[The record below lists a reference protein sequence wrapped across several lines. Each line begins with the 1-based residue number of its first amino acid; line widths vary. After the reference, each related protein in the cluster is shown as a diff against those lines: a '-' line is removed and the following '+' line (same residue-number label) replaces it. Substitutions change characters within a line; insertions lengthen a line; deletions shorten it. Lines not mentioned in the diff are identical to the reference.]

1 MLSSP
6 RLLSR
11 GAEEGRRLL
20 LEPSSA
26 LPVPCPH
33 GYRARR
39 RAAARGPPVGRPRV
53 GRPRAAAEQ
62 VARRARAPCEAV
74 RGRTHG
80 RTHGRTTAGRRAAA
94 GPRGGAAV
102 ASRRISSP
110 APEPSTTTP
119 RPRRVSGLHCR
130 APARLTDV
138 GRRLEPRGLLLLA
151 RLRACCVRESRRSLT
166 VSPTRGSTLPD
177 SVRRSPR
184 SRRSSPRPPT
194 ATARRRGHS
203 RSLWRMGV
211 AACAPRRGG
220 GLRVVEAAHGS
231 G

>member
-74 RGRTHG
+74 RGRARPYDG
-80 RTHGRTTAGRRAAA
+80 RSSRCC
-94 GPRGGAAV
+94 GAARRGSGGLPANQQSRSGAV
-102 ASRRISSP
+102 DDHAASPTGVWAPLPGSRPPHRCRP
-110 APEPSTTTP
+110 APRATWTSLACTIACLL
-119 RPRRVSGLHCR
+119 RARVSALAH
-130 APARLTDV
+130 RLTDS
-138 GRRLEPRGLLLLA
+138 REHLA
-151 RLRACCVRESRRSLT
+151 RLGET
-166 VSPTRGSTLPD
+166 VAAKPTVVTETANRHSA
-177 SVRRSPR
+177 
-184 SRRSSPRPPT
+184 SPRPLTPFG
-194 ATARRRGHS
+194 ACES
-203 RSLWRMGV
+203 
-211 AACAPRRGG
+211 ACAPRRGG
-220 GLRVVEAAHGS
+220 GPRVVEAAHGS